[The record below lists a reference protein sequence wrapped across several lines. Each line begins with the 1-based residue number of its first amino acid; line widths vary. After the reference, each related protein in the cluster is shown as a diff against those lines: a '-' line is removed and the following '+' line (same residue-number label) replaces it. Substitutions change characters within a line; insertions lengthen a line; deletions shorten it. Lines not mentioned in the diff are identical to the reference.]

1 MDVKKY
7 IAIDLGAES
16 GRIML
21 GRVSDEMLELEEIH
35 RFINRPIEIRE
46 SLRWFFPNILS
57 EIKAGIKK
65 AVEQAKGD
73 IVCIGVDSWGV
84 DFGLLDE
91 SGQLLENPYHYR
103 DSRTDG
109 MMERAFDI
117 VGKRAI
123 YDQTGI
129 QFMQLNTIY
138 QLLAMRQTSDPLLD
152 KAKTLLFTAD
162 LYAYHLCGKPY
173 AEYTLASTSQLM
185 NMATSQWA
193 TDIFGELN
201 IPQEIMP
208 PVVEAGTIVGTLTD
222 EIAAEIGCDSIPV
235 AAVGSHDTASAV
247 AAVPAE
253 ADSKWAYLS
262 CGTWSLLGVEIP
274 EPIINNQ
281 TFKYQFT
288 NEGGVDGTIRLL
300 KNIMGLWLVQECR
313 RHWQTEGQDLSYDE
327 LTEMAAKAPSF
338 SVYIDPNYSD
348 FLSPG
353 QMPAK
358 ISAYLTITGQITIQ
372 DEGVLI
378 RSILESLAL
387 NYAWVLEQIEE
398 LTGKSIDTLHIV
410 GGGIQNELLCQF
422 TANATAKKVI
432 TGPIEATA
440 SGNILMQA
448 KAVGQVQSFKQIR
461 QIVRNSFDVK
471 EYLPEDIYTWQQQ
484 SKKYKSTI

>member
-253 ADSKWAYLS
+253 AVFESM
-262 CGTWSLLGVEIP
+262 
-274 EPIINNQ
+274 
-281 TFKYQFT
+281 
-288 NEGGVDGTIRLL
+288 NE
-300 KNIMGLWLVQECR
+300 
-313 RHWQTEGQDLSYDE
+313 
-327 LTEMAAKAPSF
+327 
-338 SVYIDPNYSD
+338 
-348 FLSPG
+348 
-353 QMPAK
+353 
-358 ISAYLTITGQITIQ
+358 
-372 DEGVLI
+372 
-378 RSILESLAL
+378 
-387 NYAWVLEQIEE
+387 
-398 LTGKSIDTLHIV
+398 
-410 GGGIQNELLCQF
+410 
-422 TANATAKKVI
+422 
-432 TGPIEATA
+432 
-440 SGNILMQA
+440 
-448 KAVGQVQSFKQIR
+448 
-461 QIVRNSFDVK
+461 
-471 EYLPEDIYTWQQQ
+471 
-484 SKKYKSTI
+484 